1 MNPIGK
7 VQQQFDYSKDDSEKE
22 FTVSA
27 TSPSGQTVV
36 VGSFDRLRVFNW
48 SPRRA
53 TWDESKAKNITN
65 LYTITALSWKKDGS
79 RLVAVCDLIIL
90 ILNEWIL
97 FPLDVING
105 VDISYLM

>member
-90 ILNEWIL
+90 ILNE
-97 FPLDVING
+97 
-105 VDISYLM
+105 